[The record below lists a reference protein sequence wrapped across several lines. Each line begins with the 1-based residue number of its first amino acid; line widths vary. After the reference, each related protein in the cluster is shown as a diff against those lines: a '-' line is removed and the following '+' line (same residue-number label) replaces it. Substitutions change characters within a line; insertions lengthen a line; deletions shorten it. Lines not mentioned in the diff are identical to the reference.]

1 MNLIEIFQDSIDV
14 LRVNRMR
21 TILSTLGIIIGIG
34 SVIALMGL
42 GVSSKQNIKTQIQS
56 LGTNLLTIRPGA
68 QRQGGD
74 FLRSSSDTKTL
85 LYSDAK
91 AIEDTDMITTIDK
104 VASDYISRSQ
114 VSYGKNNAN
123 KQIFGITNNYFEVR
137 NMKLEYGATFSQENE
152 EISEK
157 VAILGADVVSD
168 LFSEGENPIGKKV
181 RIQGISFE
189 VVGVIESKEG
199 FNSPNDYVF
208 IPLLTAQRAIY
219 GTNYLSNIYVSAK
232 DESVMEDARNQ
243 IGFMLLELHNLKSPD
258 QADFSISSQED
269 ILSTITQVTS
279 TFTTLLTGIAAIS
292 LIVGGIGIM
301 NIMLV
306 TVTER
311 TSEIGLRKSLGAK
324 KKIIIYQFLT
334 ESIVLTFVGG
344 ILGIFIG
351 VAVSYGITKY
361 MSLPFVI
368 SYYSIGIAVI
378 VSCAIG
384 IIFGLYP
391 AFRASKLQPIEA
403 LRYE

>member
-21 TILSTLGIIIGIG
+21 TMLSTLGIIIGIG
-34 SVIALMGL
+34 SVITLMTL
-42 GVSSKQNIKTQIQS
+42 GESSQKNIKTQIQS

-74 FLRSSSDTKTL
+74 FVRTAGDTKTL

-91 AIEDTDMITTIDK
+91 ALAASERIDTIDK
-104 VASDYISRSQ
+104 VASEYTSRSQ
-114 VSYGKNNAN
+114 ISYDKNNAN
-123 KQIFGITNNYFEVR
+123 KQVAGVSAEYFSIRNIKLSQGVSFSDANETN
-137 NMKLEYGATFSQENE
+137 M
-152 EISEK
+152 EK
-157 VAILGADVVSD
+157 VTIIGSGVVTD
-168 LFSEGENPIGKKV
+168 LFGEEADSIGKKI

-189 VVGVIESKEG
+189 VIGVMESKEG
-199 FNSPNDYVF
+199 FNSPNDYVY
-208 IPLLTAQRAIY
+208 IPLSTAQRVLF
-219 GTNYLSNIYVSAK
+219 GVDYLSNIYVSAK
-232 DESVMEDARNQ
+232 DESVMDAARNQ
-243 IGFMLLELHNLKSPD
+243 VGFLLLELHNLEDPAK
-258 QADFSISSQED
+258 ADFSISSQED
-269 ILSTITQVTS
+269 ILSTITQVTE
-279 TFTTLLTGIAAIS
+279 TFTMLFTGIAAIS

-334 ESIVLTFVGG
+334 ESIILTIVGG
-344 ILGIFIG
+344 ILGVMIG
-351 VAVSYGITKY
+351 IGVSYGIIVY

-368 SYYSIGIAVI
+368 SYSSIGIAVL
-378 VSCAIG
+378 VACTIG

-391 AFRASKLQPIEA
+391 AIRASKLQPIEA